1 MYADSGSNM
10 QLTRHIILG
19 ITLLG
24 LCFIPA
30 SYADEVVM
38 TTGERFV
45 TSKVWEE
52 NGKIRFNMHGL
63 VVSVNKTDV
72 ASITGTGGS
81 KPPKPIPRATNPPA
95 PKQEGRRPHTE
106 PPAAAQVSPSPQPRS
121 PVKNSNA
128 KAKIEG
134 IGFNGI
140 SWHMRPT
147 DLPGLTKIKTEPTY
161 GGIDQ
166 YWRPDGA
173 MTLGD
178 VLLDGLVF
186 GFWQNRLYSIMLW
199 VDGRSG
205 YDGLERVVLDRY
217 GVGKK
222 SKTVENR
229 YVWVEDKT
237 TDRLLEYDEERNIG
251 VLWMRSRDL
260 DTHIKKKYPES

>member
-1 MYADSGSNM
+1 MEAEKAHPH
-10 QLTRHIILG
+10 LTYRILLG

-24 LCFIPA
+24 LCFTTA

-38 TTGERFV
+38 TTGEHFI
-45 TSKVWEE
+45 TPKVWEK
-52 NGKIRFNMHGL
+52 NGKIRFSMHGL
-63 VVSVNKTDV
+63 VVSVNKEDV

-81 KPPKPIPRATNPPA
+81 TPLKPTPRPSNQIA
-95 PKQEGRRPHTE
+95 PTPVKVPLNE
-106 PPAAAQVSPSPQPRS
+106 PPTMAQVSPPPQPRS
-121 PVKNSNA
+121 PVKKNSS
-128 KAKIEG
+128 KAKIQG

-140 SWHMRPT
+140 SWHMQPT
-147 DLPGLTKIKTEPTY
+147 DLPGLAKIKTEPAY

-166 YWRPDGA
+166 YWRPDGS

-205 YDGLERVVLDRY
+205 YDSLEQVVLDRY

-222 SKTVENR
+222 SKSVENR
-229 YVWVEDKT
+229 YVWVDDKT
-237 TDRLLEYDEERNIG
+237 TDRLLEFDEARNIG
-251 VLWMRSRDL
+251 VFWMRSRDL
-260 DTHIKKKYPES
+260 DTHIKKTYPES